1 MWLNPVVDKF
11 KVMFGGD
18 FFNNDIA
25 PRYNNYLRHKN
36 APLKNVEDMFYES
49 INGVIIPGFN
59 LPENT
64 ITGLSNLG
72 AGSSAYDQ
80 ETFPNPTTQM
90 TMPSEVSL
98 IETFSDKMITISM
111 RNNILNWLYCYQI
124 YRGYFSNNRT
134 IDVFPIY
141 ITILDSAEIEI
152 MRFEFGACYISGMA
166 ALEFATNNQFREARM
181 IEAQI
186 VFNSMDVETLIPDF
200 DMKTINL

>member
-11 KVMFGGD
+11 KIMFGGD
-18 FFNNDIA
+18 FFANDIA
-25 PRYNNYLRHKN
+25 PRYNNYLRNKN
-36 APLKNVEDMFYES
+36 QPLKTVDAMIVET
-49 INGVIIPGFN
+49 INGVNVPGFN

-72 AGSSAYDQ
+72 SGSSAYDMD
-80 ETFPNPTTQM
+80 TFPNPTTQM

-98 IETFSDKMITISM
+98 IETFTDRTIRISM
-111 RNNILNWLYCYQI
+111 RNNILNWLYFYEI

-141 ITILDSAEIEI
+141 LTIMDGAEIEI
-152 MRFEFGACYISGMA
+152 MRFIFSACYVSGMGE
-166 ALEFATNNQFREARM
+166 LEFSTNSQFREARM

-186 VFNSMDVETLIPDF
+186 VFNSMDVETLIPDLN
-200 DMKTINL
+200 MKTINL